1 MLNFR
6 DKLERLIY
14 FSNIIRQN
22 GLYDV
27 DAMYF
32 LQLEIDDLDEQ
43 YKKVS
48 EKLETMI

>member
-1 MLNFR
+1 MV
-6 DKLERLIY
+6 DKNNHIIY
-14 FSNIIRQN
+14 NA
-22 GLYDV
+22 GG

-48 EKLETMI
+48 EKLETMM